1 MSDMAVPMDEAK
13 HKPIEKLSLTSD
25 KIAGI
30 ESLTLDDEVTLTI
43 KAKVLRIGK
52 SVYSEEDK
60 KRPQEAEFEII
71 SGSVGDKAKETV
83 KKMKEAKTENELDG
97 IAEDAGLKIPE

>member
-1 MSDMAVPMDEAK
+1 MSDTMASEP
-13 HKPIEKLSLTSD
+13 HTPIEKLSLTSD
-25 KIAGI
+25 KVEGI

-60 KRPQEAEFEII
+60 KRPQEAEFEIL
-71 SGSVGDKAKETV
+71 SGTVGDKADDTV
-83 KKMKEAKTENELDG
+83 KKMGDAKDEDELDKIAKEA
-97 IAEDAGLKIPE
+97 GL